1 MVGRVNE
8 RPPIP
13 LVELVVHYR
22 EFKTG
27 RYRTQAARRELAEQA
42 GYADLLAAM
51 FSRSV
56 DAFRPYTN
64 IGEHFIGR
72 TRTERG
78 EIAST
83 DQIVS
88 GPNAA
93 AYLAQ
98 MPQPIAIQG
107 LGEYSYVDREVEP
120 ARTTAGPEATM
131 ANRYDNGDPSTRA
144 ISADL
149 LLRSNPDGRPAAGEV
164 KVSTASGDD
173 SDPVLALVQAL
184 AAAAQLAGNAQRARL
199 LRCYDSAGFASSG
212 PLDVLVFHIRVGQR
226 PGGKTHHP
234 ALVEAAGKLCNR
246 LDRGLLRPH
255 VDRVALID
263 AVPVL
268 QFTRVTADEGAHA
281 QVLT

>member
-1 MVGRVNE
+1 M
-8 RPPIP
+8 
-13 LVELVVHYR
+13 LHYR

-27 RYRTQAARRELAEQA
+27 RYRSQLPRRELAEQPD
-42 GYADLLAAM
+42 YADLLTAM
-51 FSRSV
+51 FFRSV
-56 DAFRPYTN
+56 EAFRPYTN
-64 IGEHFIGR
+64 IGERFIGG

-88 GPNAA
+88 GPIAA

-98 MPQPIAIQG
+98 MPQPIAIDG
-107 LGEYSYVDREVEP
+107 LGDYTYVDREVEP
-120 ARTTAGPEATM
+120 ARTTSGPEATM
-131 ANRYDNGDPSTRA
+131 ANRYDNEDPSTRA

-149 LLRSNPDGRPAAGEV
+149 LLRSDPDGRPAVAEV
-164 KVSTASGDD
+164 KLSTASGDD

-184 AAAAQLAGNAQRARL
+184 AAAAQLAGTAQRARL
-199 LRCYDSAGFASSG
+199 LRCYDSAGFASRG
-212 PLDVLVFHIRVGQR
+212 PLDVLVFHIRIGQR

-234 ALVEAAGKLCNR
+234 ALIQAAAKLCNR

-263 AVPVL
+263 ALPVL
-268 QFTRVTADEGAHA
+268 QFTRVTAD
-281 QVLT
+281 